1 VQGNAA
7 TPIMIFDK
15 PLMTADHATDIST
28 PRPTPAAAQDAQQG
42 SSWRLLILVFV
53 VALLL
58 FVAMRWQPEAWLRSQ
73 IDSQANKQGISLHYQ
88 DLQVNGFSVH
98 LDKLSVHT
106 AQMKAA
112 VLLDG
117 LDISPAWSSL
127 MQAMLALRVR
137 LIWQGQSVS
146 ATLHLDQRA
155 LDINDLDALL
165 DVAKLQ
171 HIWKSRLPVPV
182 DVRGMIQ
189 ISGDI
194 RLDTASGR
202 PMHGDVHAVWQSA
215 AAGMAGTMNPLGDY
229 SLALTGKE
237 QAKSVWH
244 WLLAGGTAVVLEG
257 KGDLNLAALKPQAWT
272 VQGSVQLQPGKQPS
286 PVAAMLGNKPVRL
299 HVSGSVLKPQIQP
312 L

>member
-1 VQGNAA
+1 
-7 TPIMIFDK
+7 MIFDK
-15 PLMTADHATDIST
+15 PLMTADHATGIST
-28 PRPTPAAAQDAQQG
+28 STPAPAAQQG
-42 SSWRLLILVFV
+42 ASWRLLILVFV

-73 IDSQANKQGISLHYQ
+73 IDTQANKQGISLHYQ

-98 LDKLSVHT
+98 LDQLSVQT
-106 AQMKAA
+106 TQMKVP

-117 LDISPAWSSL
+117 LDISPAWLSL
-127 MQAMLALRVR
+127 MQVRPALRVR
-137 LIWQGQSVS
+137 LIWQGQTVS
-146 ATLHLDQRA
+146 AILHQDQRA

-171 HIWKSRLPVPV
+171 HLWKSRLPIPV
-182 DVRGMIQ
+182 DVRGMIH

-215 AAGMAGTMNPLGDY
+215 AAGMAGMMNPLGDY

-237 QAKSVWH
+237 QTKSVWN
-244 WLLAGGTAVVLEG
+244 WLLAGGTAIVLEG
-257 KGDLNLAALKPQAWT
+257 KGNLNLIGSNPQAWT

-312 L
+312 M